1 MSKDEFFAFMPLLIY
16 GIAVSE
22 LMIHWRDYLKSG
34 RRYWPHLI
42 FGILLL
48 ELAFSNFY
56 FLYDVLDQLF
66 VNYLNFLARL
76 TPPLVFL
83 LLVSVYTPEENVDVK
98 TYFNDKMRTIFL
110 LLSFFIFLNM
120 IMEIGWNELTY
131 IRASAIFM
139 CLLVAWFNSK
149 PIFWIFIAFRALL
162 FIFYQILPILIK

>member
-1 MSKDEFFAFMPLLIY
+1 MSKDEFFAFMPLLMY

-22 LMIHWRDYLKSG
+22 LMIHWRDYLKPG

-42 FGILLL
+42 FGIILL

-56 FLYDVLDQLF
+56 FLYDDLDKLF
-66 VNYLNFLARL
+66 VNYLSFLARL

-83 LLVSVYTPEENVDVK
+83 LLVSAYTPEENVNVK
-98 TYFNDKMRTIFL
+98 TYFNDKMRTVFL

-120 IMEIGWNELTY
+120 IMDLGWNELTF
-131 IRASAIFM
+131 IRVSAIAM

-149 PIFWIFIAFRALL
+149 TIFWIFIAFRALL
-162 FIFYQILPILIK
+162 FINYQIIPFILQ

>member
-22 LMIHWRDYLKSG
+22 LMIHWRDYLKHG

-120 IMEIGWNELTY
+120 IMEIGWDELTY
-131 IRASAIFM
+131 IRASAVVM

-149 PIFWIFIAFRALL
+149 TIFWIFIAFRSLL
-162 FIFYQILPILIK
+162 FLFYQILPILNQ